1 MSEFERLFV
10 IYFVYGLAFFSLGV
24 VLLLEVARSS
34 SAELKHLMLP
44 LSVFGLIH
52 GLHEWLEIFILQE
65 KRLGGVLPDWIAWFR
80 LGLLACSFIALWLYA
95 MQAFRVARQHLNPFT
110 YFGLLTLPVYALL
123 ALADV
128 FVAYGGGQITLFRLT
143 GGLVR
148 YLLAVPGAALAALGL
163 HAGANRARA
172 AGRLPLDKYLDSA
185 ALGFTLYS
193 ATQFFVPKMDTLL
206 ASLFNAEQFLH
217 LTGLPI
223 QAVRTVAAIWITAS
237 LFFTTQFLEQERQQ
251 ELSAAQQ
258 ARLEAVK
265 QQEAL
270 RRALLRHTVRAQE
283 DERARIAR
291 ELHDEMAQTLTGFTL
306 SLAALGQTPL
316 APDAQSI
323 LRQLQDLG
331 RQMSQDIQQLVYD
344 LRPAHLD
351 DLGLVK
357 ALQALFDRVHSSTQL
372 EIDFK
377 VEGEVQRLPSVLET
391 VLFRIV
397 QEALTN
403 VNRHAKA
410 RQAWVQ
416 LSFRPGEVFL
426 QIRDAGAGFQVPADV
441 SSLRGWGLVGMRER
455 AESVGGEFRISSII
469 GQGTT
474 LEVSAPTNLAQED
487 LDAGN
492 SLNVS

>member
-1 MSEFERLFV
+1 M
-10 IYFVYGLAFFSLGV
+10 
-24 VLLLEVARSS
+24 
-34 SAELKHLMLP
+34 
-44 LSVFGLIH
+44 
-52 GLHEWLEIFILQE
+52 
-65 KRLGGVLPDWIAWFR
+65 
-80 LGLLACSFIALWLYA
+80 
-95 MQAFRVARQHLNPFT
+95 
-110 YFGLLTLPVYALL
+110 
-123 ALADV
+123 
-128 FVAYGGGQITLFRLT
+128 
-143 GGLVR
+143 
-148 YLLAVPGAALAALGL
+148 
-163 HAGANRARA
+163 
-172 AGRLPLDKYLDSA
+172 
-185 ALGFTLYS
+185 
-193 ATQFFVPKMDTLL
+193 
-206 ASLFNAEQFLH
+206 
-217 LTGLPI
+217 
-223 QAVRTVAAIWITAS
+223 
-237 LFFTTQFLEQERQQ
+237 
-251 ELSAAQQ
+251 
-258 ARLEAVK
+258 
-265 QQEAL
+265 
-270 RRALLRHTVRAQE
+270 RAQE

-316 APDAQSI
+316 APEAQPI

-426 QIRDAGAGFQVPADV
+426 QIRDAGAGFQIPADV

-455 AESVGGEFRISSII
+455 AESVGGEFRISSVIA
-469 GQGTT
+469 QGTT